1 VTSNALVDDIMAE
14 DQDAHPLDLDLDDE
28 IDTLANLGLSLI
40 YAILEG
46 EDMQYVQRLL
56 DAGAPVWYQDEV
68 EGISALHAAAY
79 TENKELIDLLIDQ
92 GALWNAGSPYSS

>member
-1 VTSNALVDDIMAE
+1 MDIFMD

-28 IDTLANLGLSLI
+28 VDALTNLGLSLI

-46 EDMQYVQRLL
+46 EDMQSVQQLL
-56 DAGAPVWYQDEV
+56 DAGAPVWYQDEA

-79 TENKELIDLLIDQ
+79 TENKELIDLLIAQ
-92 GALWNAGSPYSS
+92 GSLWNAGSSYSF